1 MQRSIRRNR
10 RRQGFT
16 LMEMLLV
23 LAILVVLMGLV
34 APRILGTQK
43 KADVSSAKT
52 QIGLLKSA
60 LERYALDMKDFP
72 QTEQGLAALAKSP
85 TDKEDTKWEGPYV
98 STAELP
104 KDPWGHDYQ
113 YEYPPTHGEVTGD
126 SPDIWSLGPDGE
138 DGTDDDVVSWSKE
151 SQQAAK

>member
-1 MQRSIRRNR
+1 MYFSV
-10 RRQGFT
+10 G
-16 LMEMLLV
+16 
-23 LAILVVLMGLV
+23 AVVLMGLV

-52 QIGLLKSA
+52 QIGLLRSA

-85 TDKEDTKWEGPYV
+85 TDTEDTKWEGPYV
-98 STAELP
+98 STSELP

-113 YEYPPTHGEVTGD
+113 YEYPPTHSEGD

-138 DGTDDDVVSWSKE
+138 DSTDDDVVSWSKDV
-151 SQQAAK
+151 QQAAK